1 MCMRYLLP
9 FLFCLATASEAQQ
22 ATHRQRQLGDPF
34 QTVFP
39 IAGMGDQWWTA
50 QYDHPADWF
59 RTGWRNDGVALT
71 MEGLRFALAPTLPDK
86 IADAATLATDDGT
99 LIAQGLTTKPF
110 TSGQVQRRRWYGYGR
125 YEVIVQPAAGDGLI
139 TAFYVYTG
147 PYFDDPH
154 EEIDIEFLGRDTNRV
169 YLNRF
174 RDGQPLTEPM
184 WADLGFDSAD
194 QPRLYGF
201 EWREDVLVWF
211 AGDTELFRID
221 DPDQIPRPPA
231 KIYLDLWA
239 GGKGQAEWSGTAAPD
254 MTGDALF
261 QCASYSPP
269 HRDTP
274 QCSDLLSEE

>member
-1 MCMRYLLP
+1 MRARHLLP
-9 FLFCLATASEAQQ
+9 ILLGLATVGAAQQ
-22 ATHRQRQLGDPF
+22 ANDRQRQLGAPF

-59 RTGWRNDGVALT
+59 RTAWRDSGVAVAT
-71 MEGLRFALAPTLPDK
+71 DGLRLSLEPTPPDK
-86 IADAATLATDDGT
+86 IADVAMLAGDDGT
-99 LIAQGLTTKPF
+99 LLAEGLTNKPF

-125 YEVIVQPAAGDGLI
+125 YEVIMQPAAGHGLI
-139 TAFYVYTG
+139 SAFYLYTG
-147 PYFDDPH
+147 PYFGDSH
-154 EEIDIEFLGRDTNRV
+154 EEIDIEFLGRDTTRV

-174 RDGQPLTEPM
+174 RDAQPLADPV
-184 WADLGFDSAD
+184 WVDLGFDSAE

-201 EWREDVLVWF
+201 EWREDALIWF
-211 AGDTELFRID
+211 AGDTELFRIT

-231 KIYLDLWA
+231 KIYLDLWT
-239 GGKGQAEWSGTAAPD
+239 GGKGQADWAGVATPD

-274 QCSDLLSEE
+274 QCSDLMSGE